1 MLYFLEDISSKT
13 AAMILQ
19 RLCVLKAMQKSL
31 QKAIFFLAPFG
42 RKGSIMP
49 SSSCTTERL
58 TVPPTFCFNFF
69 KHLEEQKRA
78 FDHGKSLTITAGL
91 QRLSSIR
98 SLGEMLQGPD
108 TCMQTE
114 CKIESEKE
122 GDETAGWRRRKTET
136 WNGNMK
142 RVRESANILGAQF
155 RRLPATQ
162 QEDKYKEEE
171 DIHL

>member
-1 MLYFLEDISSKT
+1 
-13 AAMILQ
+13 
-19 RLCVLKAMQKSL
+19 
-31 QKAIFFLAPFG
+31 
-42 RKGSIMP
+42 MP

-91 QRLSSIR
+91 QRLSSIL

-108 TCMQTE
+108 TCMQTVR
-114 CKIESEKE
+114 KIERERE
-122 GDETAGWRRRKTET
+122 GDETAGWRKRKTET
-136 WNGNMK
+136 RNGKMK
-142 RVRESANILGAQF
+142 RVRESANILGALF